1 MIPAQSTKLQTCQ
14 CSPCC
19 KKKGADT
26 RPPPAAGRPSASA
39 LVGPYPIDE
48 DALRKLKRLHDDGV
62 IDDDEFKRGKL
73 EALGLAEKIA
83 SAGALSRLPED
94 MLRNVLS
101 FLVLKQDGIA
111 QRFLENV
118 REMQREVFDL
128 LESTDDDED
137 NENGDEHLSFA
148 LDLIRDGDVCAK
160 KLREDIESS
169 LAWWSVCKDFARI
182 FRKMY
187 PDLRLDIVNSCHP
200 ADHQNSPSSAVNLKW
215 RRWMDEFNRLT
226 SSLGKLV
233 DRIYVICDDADRF
246 RSELNDWETPHVHV
260 LELMA
265 PFDGLDFHKFPQR
278 DQWHGN

>member
-1 MIPAQSTKLQTCQ
+1 MNESQTAASV
-14 CSPCC
+14 SP
-19 KKKGADT
+19 
-26 RPPPAAGRPSASA
+26 

-48 DALRKLKRLHDDGV
+48 EALRKLKRLHDDGV

-73 EALGLAEKIA
+73 EALGLAEIA
-83 SAGALSRLPED
+83 TAGALSRLPED
-94 MLRNVLS
+94 MLQNVLS

-118 REMQREVFDL
+118 RVMQRRVSGL
-128 LESTDDDED
+128 LEISIDDYSEA
-137 NENGDEHLSFA
+137 GDEHLFYA
-148 LDLIRDGDVCAK
+148 LDLIGDGDVCAK

-169 LAWWSVCKDFARI
+169 LAWWPVCKDFARI

-226 SSLGKLV
+226 SSLEQEIE
-233 DRIYVICDDADRF
+233 RIDEMGSYDWG
-246 RSELNDWETPHVHV
+246 LNDWETPHVHV

-278 DQWHGN
+278 GDD

>member
-1 MIPAQSTKLQTCQ
+1 MADAGPPQA
-14 CSPCC
+14 
-19 KKKGADT
+19 ADT
-26 RPPPAAGRPSASA
+26 PSASPE
-39 LVGPYPIDE
+39 VGPDPLDT
-48 DALRKLKRLHDDGV
+48 DTLRNLQRLLDDGE
-62 IDDDEFKRGKL
+62 IDADEFERRKA

-83 SAGALSRLPED
+83 TAGALSRLPED
-94 MLRNVLS
+94 MLQNVLS

-118 REMQREVFDL
+118 RVMQRRVSGL
-128 LESTDDDED
+128 LEISIDDYSEA
-137 NENGDEHLSFA
+137 GDEHLFYA
-148 LDLIRDGDVCAK
+148 LDLIGDGDVCAK

-169 LAWWSVCKDFARI
+169 LAWWPVCKDFARI

-187 PDLRLDIVNSCHP
+187 PDLRLDIVNLCHP

-278 DQWHGN
+278 GDY

>member
-1 MIPAQSTKLQTCQ
+1 MADAGPPQA
-14 CSPCC
+14 
-19 KKKGADT
+19 ADT
-26 RPPPAAGRPSASA
+26 PSASPE
-39 LVGPYPIDE
+39 VGPDPLDA
-48 DALRKLKRLHDDGV
+48 DALRNLQRLLDDGV
-62 IDDDEFKRGKL
+62 IDDDEFKRGKV

-160 KLREDIESS
+160 KLYEDVQSS
-169 LAWWSVCKDFARI
+169 LAWWPVCKDFARI

-187 PDLRLDIVNSCHP
+187 PDLRLDIFYCGRAANK
-200 ADHQNSPSSAVNLKW
+200 QNTASSAVKLKW
-215 RRWMDEFNRLT
+215 SRWMDEFNKLT
-226 SSLGKLV
+226 YFLDELRQ
-233 DRIYVICDDADRF
+233 RIDVGGYE
-246 RSELNDWETPHVHV
+246 SEFNWWETPHVHV

-265 PFDGLDFHKFPQR
+265 AFDGLEDDFIHNGGSP
-278 DQWHGN
+278 

>member
-1 MIPAQSTKLQTCQ
+1 MADAGPPQA
-14 CSPCC
+14 
-19 KKKGADT
+19 ADT
-26 RPPPAAGRPSASA
+26 PSASPE
-39 LVGPYPIDE
+39 VGPDPF
-48 DALRKLKRLHDDGV
+48 DAETLQNLQRLLDDGE
-62 IDDDEFKRGKL
+62 IDADEFERRKA

-83 SAGALSRLPED
+83 TAGALSRLPEE
-94 MLRNVLS
+94 MLQNVLS

-160 KLREDIESS
+160 KLYEDVQSS
-169 LAWWSVCKDFARI
+169 LAWWPVCKDFARI

-187 PDLRLDIVNSCHP
+187 PDLRLDLVSCRQP
-200 ADHQNSPSSAVNLKW
+200 ADHQNSPSRAVKLKW
-215 RRWMDEFNRLT
+215 SRWMDEFNKLCYF
-226 SSLGKLV
+226 LGELQE
-233 DRIYVICDDADRF
+233 RIYSMSDAAENF
-246 RSELNDWETPHVHV
+246 RSELGEWQTPHMWV

-265 PFDGLDFHKFPQR
+265 PFDGLDFLFPHEC
-278 DQWHGN
+278 D

>member
-1 MIPAQSTKLQTCQ
+1 M
-14 CSPCC
+14 
-19 KKKGADT
+19 ADT
-26 RPPPAAGRPSASA
+26 RPPPAAGTPSASA

-160 KLREDIESS
+160 KLYEDVQSS
-169 LAWWSVCKDFARI
+169 LAWWPVCKDFARI

-187 PDLRLDIVNSCHP
+187 PDLRLDIFYSGRP
-200 ADHQNSPSSAVNLKW
+200 ADHQNSASSAVKLKW
-215 RRWMDEFNRLT
+215 SRWMDEFNKLCYF
-226 SSLGKLV
+226 LGELQE
-233 DRIYVICDDADRF
+233 RIYSMSDAAENF
-246 RSELNDWETPHVHV
+246 RSELDDWETPHRHV
-260 LELMA
+260 LALMA

-278 DQWHGN
+278 DMWHGN